1 MGYNSKITS
10 THTDKPPMIR
20 PEILSAINTLQ
31 QGISQAIPD
40 DESGNALRTLFQD
53 TIRALES
60 DAEYGFVAEDL
71 LTTLITHYPNL
82 TPAIPRELLWAIG
95 GSCLHY
101 LGDEEI
107 EQFSEIEEQQS
118 TRH

>member
-1 MGYNSKITS
+1 
-10 THTDKPPMIR
+10 MIR
-20 PEILSAINTLQ
+20 PEILSAITTLQ
-31 QGISQAIPD
+31 QGIAQAIPE
-40 DESGNALRTLFQD
+40 DESGTALKEQFQV
-53 TIRALES
+53 TINALES
-60 DAEYGFVAEDL
+60 GAEYSFAAEDL

-107 EQFSEIEEQQS
+107 EQFSQIEEQQS

>member
-1 MGYNSKITS
+1 
-10 THTDKPPMIR
+10 MIR
-20 PEILSAINTLQ
+20 PEILSAITTLQ
-31 QGISQAIPD
+31 QGIGQAIPE
-40 DESGNALRTLFQD
+40 DESGTALKEQFQV
-53 TIRALES
+53 TINALES
-60 DAEYGFVAEDL
+60 GAEYNFAAEDL
-71 LTTLITHYPNL
+71 LTSLITHYPNL

-107 EQFSEIEEQQS
+107 EQFSQLEEQQS